1 MKDEMFHETL
11 TTLLLGVLNDN
22 FKTRIIYP
30 EVNRGVQ
37 LCIAN
42 PRARGDLT
50 IQIKKY
56 GNYRNHGEID
66 HIRLTYDG
74 SIYSIA
80 YTEEFSDILELY
92 KKALQKAKENF
103 NDELRALTEYTPAV

>member
-1 MKDEMFHETL
+1 MKNEIFRETL

-30 EVNRGVQ
+30 EVNRDVQ

-50 IQIKKY
+50 IQIKTIQIKKY
-56 GNYRNHGEID
+56 GEID

-80 YTEEFSDILELY
+80 YTEEFSDIFELY

-103 NDELRALTEYTPAV
+103 NDELRALTEYTPSV

>member
-1 MKDEMFHETL
+1 MKDEIFRETL

-30 EVNRGVQ
+30 EVNKGVQ

-56 GNYRNHGEID
+56 GEID

-103 NDELRALTEYTPAV
+103 NDELRALTEYTPSV

>member
-1 MKDEMFHETL
+1 MKDEIFRETL

-30 EVNRGVQ
+30 EVNKGVQ

-56 GNYRNHGEID
+56 GEID

>member
-1 MKDEMFHETL
+1 MKDEIFRETL

-30 EVNRGVQ
+30 EVNKGVQ

-50 IQIKKY
+50 IQIKTIQIKKY
-56 GNYRNHGEID
+56 GEID

-103 NDELRALTEYTPAV
+103 NDELRALTEYTPSV

>member
-1 MKDEMFHETL
+1 MKDEIFRETL

-30 EVNRGVQ
+30 EVNRDVQ

-56 GNYRNHGEID
+56 GEID

-103 NDELRALTEYTPAV
+103 NDELRALTEYTPSV

>member
-1 MKDEMFHETL
+1 MKDEIFRETL

-30 EVNRGVQ
+30 EVNRDVQ

-56 GNYRNHGEID
+56 GEID

-103 NDELRALTEYTPAV
+103 NDELRALTEYTPTV

>member
-1 MKDEMFHETL
+1 MFHKTL

-30 EVNRGVQ
+30 EVNRDVQ

-50 IQIKKY
+50 IQIKTIQIKKY
-56 GNYRNHGEID
+56 GEID

-103 NDELRALTEYTPAV
+103 NDELRALTEYTPTV

>member
-1 MKDEMFHETL
+1 MKDGIFHETL

-30 EVNRGVQ
+30 EVNRDVQ

-50 IQIKKY
+50 IQIKTIQIKKY
-56 GNYRNHGEID
+56 GEID
-66 HIRLTYDG
+66 YIRLTYDG

>member
-1 MKDEMFHETL
+1 MKDEIFRETL

-30 EVNRGVQ
+30 EVNKGVQ

-56 GNYRNHGEID
+56 GEID

-103 NDELRALTEYTPAV
+103 NDELRALTEYTPTV